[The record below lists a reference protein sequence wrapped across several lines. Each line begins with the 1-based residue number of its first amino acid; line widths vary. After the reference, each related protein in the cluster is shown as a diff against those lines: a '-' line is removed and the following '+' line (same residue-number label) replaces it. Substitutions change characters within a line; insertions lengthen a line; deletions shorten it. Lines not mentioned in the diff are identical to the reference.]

1 MHIAIA
7 TIDVINSSALSAAEL
22 KKVMERLGREVS
34 ELRQQGKISYSEAFR
49 GDSMQLIIPA
59 PEEALEIAFTLK
71 AAVNSIHAAGAGKRG
86 HKLFSDIRIAI
97 GLGHSRQS
105 VLNKMTNETPFVRS
119 GRKLDEIHKENLGM
133 GIHTGNQRSD
143 SELYTELYIY
153 EGIHKRWTRLVAEV
167 VYHKLKGKTE
177 QVIAS
182 ELNISQSAVNQRSQ
196 SAYWNG
202 LAVLLK
208 RYRELLTD
216 EHYE

>member
-7 TIDVINSSALSAAEL
+7 TIDVINSSALSATEL
-22 KKVMERLGREVS
+22 KKVMERLGAEVN
-34 ELRQQGKISYSEAFR
+34 ELKRQKRISYFEMFR

-71 AAVNSIHAAGAGKRG
+71 AAVNSIHSSGAGKRG
-86 HKLFSDIRIAI
+86 HKMFSDIRIAI
-97 GLGHSRQS
+97 GLGRSKQS
-105 VLNKMTNETPFVRS
+105 EFNKMTNETPFVRS
-119 GRKLDEIHKENLGM
+119 GRKLDEIHRENLGM
-133 GIHTGNQRSD
+133 GISTGNPRSD

-177 QVIAS
+177 QVIAA
-182 ELNISQSAVNQRSQ
+182 ELTISQSAVNQRSQ

-208 RYRELLTD
+208 RYRELLT
-216 EHYE
+216 EEQYE